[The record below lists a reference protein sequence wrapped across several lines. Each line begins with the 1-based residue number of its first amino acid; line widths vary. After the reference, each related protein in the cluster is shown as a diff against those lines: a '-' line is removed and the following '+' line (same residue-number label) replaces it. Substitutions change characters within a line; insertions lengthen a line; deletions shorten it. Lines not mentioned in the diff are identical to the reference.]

1 MQDAVLMSPVAF
13 AHALRKPVSGE
24 VNGMETAL
32 SFAAADV
39 EATRSQTLSICDVSN
54 LNRFGVK
61 GPHAA
66 NWLTAAGIT
75 LPEGTNSWTPQDN
88 GSLVM
93 RLGNSEFLLE
103 DRPENDLAQTLNDT
117 AADMDGVHKVLRN
130 DAAFIVSGEL
140 TPALF
145 SEVCAIDLE
154 GDTLENNR
162 LVMTVIAGV
171 SATLL
176 KQELNGQ
183 SVYRIWCDGTFGPYL
198 WKTLLTIIEEQGGGP
213 IGFNFYYPLN

>member
-61 GPHAA
+61 GSHAA

-103 DRPENDLAQTLNDT
+103 DRPENDLAQTINDT

>member
-13 AHALRKPVSGE
+13 AHALKKPVSGD
-24 VNGMETAL
+24 VNGMQTAL
-32 SFAAADV
+32 SFADADV
-39 EATRSQTLSICDVSN
+39 EATRSKTLSICDVSN

-61 GPHAA
+61 GPQAA
-66 NWLTAAGIT
+66 DWLKAAGIK
-75 LPEGTNSWTPQDN
+75 LPETTNSWTSQEN

-93 RLGNSEFLLE
+93 RLGNTEFLLE
-103 DRPENDLAQTLNDT
+103 DKPENQLAKTLSDT
-117 AADMDGVHKVLRN
+117 AVEQSGVHKVLRN

-145 SEVCAIDLE
+145 SEVCAIDLDN
-154 GDTLENNR
+154 GSLEDNR

-176 KQELNGQ
+176 KQTLNGQ

-198 WKTLLTIIEEQGGGP
+198 WKALLGIIEEQGGGP
-213 IGFNFYYPLN
+213 VGFNFYYNA

>member
-75 LPEGTNSWTPQDN
+75 LPDGTNSWTPQDN

-176 KQELNGQ
+176 KQELDGQ

>member
-13 AHALRKPVSGE
+13 AHDLRKPVSGD
-24 VNGMETAL
+24 VNGMQTAL
-32 SFAAADV
+32 SFADANV
-39 EATRSQTLSICDVSN
+39 EATRSKTLSICDVSN

-61 GPHAA
+61 GPQAA
-66 NWLTAAGIT
+66 DWLKAAGIK
-75 LPEGTNSWTPQDN
+75 LPETTNSWTSQDN

-93 RLGNSEFLLE
+93 RLGNTEFLLE
-103 DRPENDLAQTLNDT
+103 DQPENDLAQTLSNT
-117 AADMDGVHKVLRN
+117 AVEQSGVHKVLRN

-145 SEVCAIDLE
+145 SEVCAIDLDN
-154 GDTLENNR
+154 GSLEDNR

-176 KQELNGQ
+176 KQTLNGQ

-198 WKTLLTIIEEQGGGP
+198 WKALLGIIEEQGGGP
-213 IGFNFYYPLN
+213 VGFNFYYNA

>member
-61 GPHAA
+61 GSHAA

>member
-13 AHALRKPVSGE
+13 AHALRKPVNGE

-32 SFAAADV
+32 SFDAADV
-39 EATRSQTLSICDVSN
+39 EAKRSQTLSICDVSN

-61 GPHAA
+61 GPQAA
-66 NWLTAAGIT
+66 HWLQAAGIK
-75 LPEGTNSWTPQDN
+75 LPGTTNSWTPQDN

-93 RLGNSEFLLE
+93 RLGNTEFLLE
-103 DRPENDLAQTLNDT
+103 DQPENDLTGMLNDT
-117 AADMDGVHKVLRN
+117 AVNEGGVHKVLRN

-154 GDTLENNR
+154 GATLEENR

-176 KQELNGQ
+176 KQTLNGQ

-198 WKTLLTIIEEQGGGP
+198 WKTLLGIIEEQGGGP
-213 IGFNFYYPLN
+213 VGFNFYYKLN

>member
-66 NWLTAAGIT
+66 DWLTAAGIT

>member
-13 AHALRKPVSGE
+13 AHALRKPESGE

-39 EATRSQTLSICDVSN
+39 EASRAQTLSICDVSN

-61 GPHAA
+61 GPQAA
-66 NWLTAAGIT
+66 DWLQAAKIR
-75 LPEGTNSWTPQDN
+75 LPEATNSWTSQDN

-93 RLGNSEFLLE
+93 RLGKSEFLLE
-103 DRPENDLAQTLNDT
+103 DQPDNDLSQTLNAT
-117 AADMDGVHKVLRN
+117 AIEQGSVHKVLRN

-145 SEVCAIDLE
+145 SEVCEIDLD
-154 GDTLENNR
+154 GGALEDNR

-171 SATLL
+171 SATML
-176 KQELNGQ
+176 KQTLNGQ

-198 WKTLLTIIEEQGGGP
+198 WKTLLGIIEEHGGGP
-213 IGFNFYYPLN
+213 VGFNFYYAL

>member
-66 NWLTAAGIT
+66 DWLTAAGIT

-176 KQELNGQ
+176 KQELDGQ